1 MIILVVDDETQIRKL
16 LVTGLSGYG
25 HEVITAATSE
35 QALTLVAQ
43 RKPDLVVLDIN
54 LGQGAD
60 GLETCRRLREWSR
73 VPIIMLSVR
82 NDEATKVQALDAG
95 ADDYLTKPF
104 GMEELRA
111 RIQAV
116 VRRVVVEPGGT
127 AESVI
132 RVGALEIDL
141 VNRRVFVGGEEVH
154 FTRQE
159 YDILRLLA
167 THAGKIITHRTIL
180 QSVWGPEYADM
191 THYVRIYVNQIRKK
205 LRENPAAGVRY
216 ILNEPG
222 IGYRFVDVGTNER
235 RTTNDEPPPTH

>member
-1 MIILVVDDETQIRKL
+1 MMILVVDDEPQIRKL
-16 LVTGLSGYG
+16 LTTGLGGYG
-25 HEVITAATSE
+25 HEVIAAADGGE
-35 QALTLVAQ
+35 ALTLVAQ
-43 RKPDLVVLDIN
+43 RRPDLVVLDIH
-54 LGQGAD
+54 LGREPD
-60 GLETCRRLREWSR
+60 GLEVCRRLREWSR

-82 NDEATKVQALDAG
+82 GDERTKVQALDAG

-116 VRRVVVEPGGT
+116 VRRAVVEPGGA

-141 VNRRVFVGGEEVH
+141 ANRRVTVEGEEVH
-154 FTRQE
+154 FTPQE

-167 THAGKIITHRTIL
+167 SHPGKIMTHPAIL
-180 QSVWGPEYADM
+180 SAVWGPEYAEM

-205 LRENPAAGVRY
+205 LRENPAANVRY

-222 IGYRFVDVGTNER
+222 IGYRFVDN
-235 RTTNDEPPPTH
+235 

>member
-1 MIILVVDDETQIRKL
+1 MIILVVDDESQIRKL
-16 LVTGLSGYG
+16 LVTGLGGYG
-25 HEVITAATSE
+25 HEVITAAGGE

-60 GLETCRRLREWSR
+60 GLEVCRRLREWSR

-82 NDEATKVQALDAG
+82 NDETTKVQALDAG

-116 VRRVVVEPGGT
+116 VRRVVVEPGGA

-141 VNRRVFVGGEEVH
+141 VNRRVFVGGERVH
-154 FTRQE
+154 FTPQE

-167 THAGKIITHRTIL
+167 THAGKIMTHQVIL
-180 QSVWGPEYADM
+180 RAVWGPEYADM

-222 IGYRFVDVGTNER
+222 IGYRFVDVTNYER
-235 RTTNDEPPPTH
+235 RTTSDE

>member
-1 MIILVVDDETQIRKL
+1 MMILVADDEAQIRKL

-25 HEVITAATSE
+25 HEVITAANGE

-54 LGQGAD
+54 LGREPD

-82 NDEATKVQALDAG
+82 NDETTKVQALDAG

-116 VRRVVVEPGGT
+116 VRRVVVEPGGA

-132 RVGALEIDL
+132 RTGALEIDL

-154 FTRQE
+154 FTPQE

-167 THAGKIITHRTIL
+167 THAGKIMTHQVIL
-180 QSVWGPEYADM
+180 RAVWGPEYADM

-222 IGYRFVDVGTNER
+222 IGYRFVNVGADER
-235 RTTNDEPPPTH
+235 RDH

>member
-1 MIILVVDDETQIRKL
+1 MMVLVVDDEPQIRRL
-16 LVTGLSGYG
+16 LATGLAGYG
-25 HEVITAATSE
+25 HEVIEAANGTE
-35 QALTLVAQ
+35 ALTLVAP
-43 RKPDLVVLDIN
+43 RRPALVVLDIN
-54 LGQGAD
+54 LGREPD
-60 GLETCRRLREWSR
+60 GLEVCRRLREWSR

-82 NDEATKVQALDAG
+82 EDEMTKVKALDAG

-116 VRRVVVEPGGT
+116 VRRAVVEPGAT

-132 RVGALEIDL
+132 RAGALELDL
-141 VNRRVFVGGEEVH
+141 ANRRVLVEGDEVH
-154 FTRQE
+154 FTPQE

-167 THAGKIITHRTIL
+167 THPGKILTHRAIL
-180 QSVWGPEYADM
+180 SAVWGPDYAEM

-205 LRENPAAGVRY
+205 LRENPAANVRY

-222 IGYRFVDVGTNER
+222 VGYRFVAPKQT
-235 RTTNDEPPPTH
+235 

>member
-1 MIILVVDDETQIRKL
+1 MIILVVDDEPQIRKL
-16 LVTGLSGYG
+16 LSTGLSGYG
-25 HEVITAATSE
+25 HEVVAAADGAA
-35 QALTLVAQ
+35 ALALVAQ
-43 RKPDLVVLDIN
+43 RRPDLVVLDIH
-54 LGQGAD
+54 LGREPD
-60 GLETCRRLREWSR
+60 GLEVCRRLREWSR

-82 NDEATKVQALDAG
+82 GDERTKVQALDAG

-116 VRRVVVEPGGT
+116 VRRAVVEPGGA

-141 VNRRVFVGGEEVH
+141 ANRRVTVEGEEVH
-154 FTRQE
+154 FTPQE

-167 THAGKIITHRTIL
+167 SHPGKIMTHPAIL
-180 QSVWGPEYADM
+180 SAVWGPEYAEM

-205 LRENPAAGVRY
+205 LRENPAANVRY

-222 IGYRFVDVGTNER
+222 VGYRFIDL
-235 RTTNDEPPPTH
+235 